1 MRSSCSR
8 WIDSNELLSEEQA
21 LDVVSGWKRKKPA
34 ESASESG
41 ASDLS
46 QYEKQVCSIFTAVK
60 RAAGRVP
67 EEARSAVLMEALQ
80 YYFHYCSG
88 AGEPITIE
96 PAAAEDDWVLQPNAN
111 LHTSSIAA

>member
-21 LDVVSGWKRKKPA
+21 LGVVSGWKMKKPA
-34 ESASESG
+34 GSASESG

-46 QYEKQVCSIFTAVK
+46 EYEKRVCAVFTALK
-60 RAAGRVP
+60 RAADRVP
-67 EEARSAVLMEALQ
+67 EEARSAVLMEALE

-96 PAAAEDDWVLQPNAN
+96 PATAEDDWVLQSKVERP
-111 LHTSSIAA
+111 TISIAA